1 MLAPLLVGRTLCKS
15 FFFFSELKS
24 LFATPPPPPH
34 QVIATTAASGK
45 RAKNESLFNE
55 ILGCKRDRALLP
67 AVVATLLLVASS
79 RRSLCGQSSRC
90 FGPRRSRRTPC
101 TVWSSRTGT
110 AGTRSG

>member
-15 FFFFSELKS
+15 FFFLRFSELKS
-24 LFATPPPPPH
+24 LFATPPPPH

-45 RAKNESLFNE
+45 RAKNGSLFNE

-79 RRSLCGQSSRC
+79 SEGKQ
-90 FGPRRSRRTPC
+90 
-101 TVWSSRTGT
+101 
-110 AGTRSG
+110 